1 MYDQRL
7 CTPLFLPL
15 PILLQLL
22 DEVYGPIRVEA
33 EEGYD
38 VSVQFDLE
46 NLPDNPG
53 WGWGVGGE
61 GWEVGR

>member
-1 MYDQRL
+1 M
-7 CTPLFLPL
+7 PLIFLFP
-15 PILLQLL
+15 PAVCLQLL
-22 DEVYGPIRVEA
+22 QDVYGPIRVEA

-53 WGWGVGGE
+53 LEWDCTM
-61 GWEVGR
+61 RDCQHALSKLS